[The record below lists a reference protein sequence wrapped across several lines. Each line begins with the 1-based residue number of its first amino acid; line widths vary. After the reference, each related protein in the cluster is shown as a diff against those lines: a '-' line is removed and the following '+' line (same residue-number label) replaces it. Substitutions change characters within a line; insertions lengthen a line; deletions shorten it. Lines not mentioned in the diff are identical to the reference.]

1 MTLEY
6 SIHYPSM
13 PSYMSYHGLRDAIAS
28 GLSYV
33 NRVTSDRVKFRQ
45 VPYSL
50 QNGSHVVHFGFEDY
64 GPEDDS
70 VGNWELNNGR
80 HSVSFNTRY
89 KWRTHWLQMLLGRN
103 YSIRDT
109 TIHEVGHLLGLPHS
123 DDYGSVMHS
132 EPKYNTFTSND
143 LASMIYRINRKDI
156 RWQVPPP

>member
-6 SIHYPSM
+6 SLNLVSM
-13 PSYMSYHGLRDAIAS
+13 PSYMSYTGLRDAVAS

-50 QNGSHVVHFGFEDY
+50 QNPKHVVHFGFEDY

-70 VGNWELNNGR
+70 IGNWELNNDR
-80 HSVSFNTRY
+80 YSVSFNTRY
-89 KWRTHWLQMLLGRN
+89 RWRTHWLQMILGRN

-109 TIHEVGHLLGLPHS
+109 TIHEAGHLLGLPHS
-123 DDYGSVMHS
+123 DDYGSVMHPN
-132 EPKYNTFTSND
+132 PKYPTFTSND
-143 LASMIYRINRKDI
+143 LAAMIYRINKEQI
-156 RWQVPPP
+156 RWPAKPP